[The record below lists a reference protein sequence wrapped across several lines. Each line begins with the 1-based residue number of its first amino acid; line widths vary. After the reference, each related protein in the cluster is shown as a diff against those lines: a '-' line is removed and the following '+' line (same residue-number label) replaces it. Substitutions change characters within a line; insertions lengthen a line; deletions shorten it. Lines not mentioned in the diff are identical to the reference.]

1 MLLESR
7 TRQTDDLPKN
17 TRNKITLNKNNYII
31 RINNTFNGP
40 PGVCKQ

>member
-7 TRQTDDLPKN
+7 TRQTDDPLKN
-17 TRNKITLNKNNYII
+17 TKNKITLNKNNYKIKV
-31 RINNTFNGP
+31 NNTFNGP